1 MVYGLIK
8 LPNKAKNKPPSKASY
23 AILWPME
30 YNQLIAQL
38 TPEVYLRL
46 KTAIEIGK
54 WPDGRILSDEQK
66 ASCLEAV
73 LRYQALKLDPT
84 QHSGYMTGRCK
95 SESSDE
101 QVIKIH

>member
-1 MVYGLIK
+1 
-8 LPNKAKNKPPSKASY
+8 
-23 AILWPME
+23 ME

-46 KTAIEIGK
+46 KTAIETGK
-54 WPDGRILSDEQK
+54 WPDGRVLSQDQK

-73 LRYQALKLDPT
+73 LRYQTMKLDAT
-84 QHSGYMTGRCK
+84 QHSGYMSDKCANT
-95 SESSDE
+95 SSVPETPAE

>member
-1 MVYGLIK
+1 
-8 LPNKAKNKPPSKASY
+8 
-23 AILWPME
+23 ME

-46 KTAIEIGK
+46 KTAIETGK
-54 WPDGRILSDEQK
+54 WPDGRVLSQDQK

-73 LRYQALKLDPT
+73 LRYQTMKLDAT
-84 QHSGYMTGRCK
+84 QHSGYMSDKCVST
-95 SESSDE
+95 SSVPETPAE